1 MDASEVADTIQEA
14 VEAEHE
20 LDRAEARKAE
30 KHRNQAALT
39 IAVLAAVM
47 AVGDLGG
54 DNAKDAMIHNNIQAS
69 DTWNFYQAK
78 NIRQTFYKLQAD
90 ALEREIAAAPD
101 RSARLQGD
109 LDKYRKTAARYE
121 NEPDA
126 AAPNDATR
134 GEGKKQLMARAKSF
148 EEARALAER
157 KNDSF
162 DFAKMALQLAVVLGS
177 VSILAVSRPLLW
189 AAGLLGVAGALLT
202 LNGYFLLVTLP

>member
-1 MDASEVADTIQEA
+1 MDASEVAETIQDA

-20 LDRAEARKAE
+20 ADRAEAKAAE

-90 ALEREIAAAPD
+90 ALEREMAAAPD
-101 RSARLQGD
+101 RAGRLQAD
-109 LDKYRKTAARYE
+109 LEKYKKTAARYE
-121 NEPDA
+121 DEPDA
-126 AAPNDATR
+126 AAPNDATK
-134 GEGKKQLMARAKSF
+134 GEGKKQLMARAKSYQ
-148 EEARALAER
+148 EAREVAER

-189 AAGLLGVAGALLT
+189 AAGLLGVVGALLT
-202 LNGYFLLVTLP
+202 LNGFLLLVALP